1 MSKSQQ
7 QFNHARKYA
16 REIKRL
22 YPINTA
28 VKILETKDSYFI
40 TNETNFNK
48 RINQKDFINLTK

>member
-1 MSKSQQ
+1 MSKSKQ
-7 QFNHARKYA
+7 QFEHARKYA
-16 REIKRL
+16 RDIKRL

-28 VKILETKDSYFI
+28 VKILETNDSYFI

>member
-28 VKILETKDSYFI
+28 VKILETNDSYFI
-40 TNETNFNK
+40 TNETNFK
-48 RINQKDFINLTK
+48 KQINQK

>member
-7 QFNHARKYA
+7 QFNHVRQYA

-28 VKILETKDSYFI
+28 VKILETNDSYFL
-40 TNETNFNK
+40 TNETNFK
-48 RINQKDFINLTK
+48 TQINQKDFINLTK

>member
-1 MSKSQQ
+1 MSKSKQ
-7 QFNHARKYA
+7 QFEHVRQYA

-28 VKILETKDSYFI
+28 VKILETNDSYFI

>member
-1 MSKSQQ
+1 MSKSNQ
-7 QFNHARKYA
+7 QFNHRRKYA
-16 REIKRL
+16 RDIKRL

-28 VKILETKDSYFI
+28 VKILETNDSYFL

>member
-1 MSKSQQ
+1 MSKSKQ

-28 VKILETKDSYFI
+28 LQVLETNHKFYL

-48 RINQKDFINLTK
+48 QIKIEEFLKLTK